1 MPVSDLIVVGG
12 GIVGLA
18 TAVRFTERHPGRTVT
33 VLEKE
38 DRLAAHQT
46 GRNSGVMHAGL
57 SYRPGSLK
65 ALNCRRGLAMLEA
78 FADEHG
84 IPREKCGKVVVAVDD
99 AENARLDALCA
110 RGIANGVSC
119 RLISREELLEFEPA
133 CTGLRAI
140 RVEDTGI
147 IDYTRVCGVYAD
159 VIAAR
164 GSRVVT
170 AARVVRIERRASEV
184 VACTATGEQF
194 VGRRLVNCAGL
205 HSDRVTAMHGGRA
218 PMKIV
223 PFRGEYFE
231 LRPEARKLC
240 RGLIYPVADPAFP
253 FLGVHFTR
261 LISSDAHGPRVECGP
276 NAVLAFARE
285 GYTWGDFDWR
295 DTAET
300 LGYPAFWKFAARHWR
315 AGAAEAW
322 RSLSKRAFVRA
333 LQRLV
338 PAITADDLEP
348 APAGVR
354 AQALAPVGTLLD
366 DFAFEE
372 RGPIVNVINAPSPA
386 ATASLAIGDAIVDRL
401 AVDGSARA

>member
-1 MPVSDLIVVGG
+1 MPISDLIVVGG

-18 TAVRFTERHPGRTVT
+18 TALRYTERFAGRMVT

-38 DRLAAHQT
+38 DRVAAHQT
-46 GRNSGVMHAGL
+46 GQNSGVMHAGL
-57 SYRPGSLK
+57 YYRPGSQK
-65 ALNCRRGLAMLEA
+65 ALNCRRGLGMLEA

-84 IPREKCGKVVVAVDD
+84 IPRERCGKVVVAVDH
-99 AENARLDALCA
+99 AEAARLDALCE

-119 RLISREELLEFEPA
+119 RVIAREELLEYEPA
-133 CTGLRAI
+133 SAGLRAI

-147 IDYTRVCGVYAD
+147 IDYARVSGVYAK
-159 VIAAR
+159 VIAER
-164 GSRVVT
+164 GGRVVT
-170 AARVVRIERRASEV
+170 SARVVGIACRGAEV
-184 VACTATGEQF
+184 VARTATGEEF
-194 VGRRLVNCAGL
+194 TGRRLVNCAGL

-218 PMKIV
+218 SVKIV

-231 LRPEARKLC
+231 LRPEARRLC
-240 RGLIYPVADPAFP
+240 RGLIYPVPDPAFP

-261 LISSDAHGPRVECGP
+261 LIASDGHGPRVECGP

-295 DTAET
+295 DMAET
-300 LGYPAFWKFAARHWR
+300 LSYPAFWKFAARHWR

-322 RSLSKRAFVRA
+322 RSVSKRAFVRA

-338 PAITADDLEP
+338 PAITAKDLLS

-354 AQALAPVGTLLD
+354 AQALAPDGMLLD
-366 DFAFEE
+366 DFAIEA
-372 RGPIVNVINAPSPA
+372 RGPIVNVCNAPSPA

-401 AVDGSARA
+401 GGDSPVRV